1 MKLSAMESRIL
12 AHTDTRIL
20 LTKLDAVLRET
31 QQVGIDMQSQIQC
44 LHLSKQELLLR
55 LSEMVPVSELN
66 SSQAELNSSQAEA
79 GMLRED
85 IKRLNQ
91 LLRGAHVE
99 IDDLQ
104 CSMKVQKHNLT
115 VIICL

>member
-1 MKLSAMESRIL
+1 MESRIL

-31 QQVGIDMQSQIQC
+31 QQVGIDMQSQIRG
-44 LHLSKQELLLR
+44 LHSGKQELLLR
-55 LSEMVPVSELN
+55 LGGMVPVSELN
-66 SSQAELNSSQAEA
+66 SSQAEAS
-79 GMLRED
+79 MLRED

-99 IDDLQ
+99 IDDLN
-104 CSMKVQKHNLT
+104 CSIQV
-115 VIICL
+115 